1 MLSCRK
7 CERGVTVTDRLTSQK
22 KAAKKRLNGGVSS
35 MAVKEV
41 DKTNFEQEVLQS
53 DIPVMVDFWAPWCV
67 PCRVIAPLV
76 ERLAEQYAGRLKVA
90 KLNVDENHELAIRYQ
105 VMSIPTLIFFK
116 NGQVIDR
123 IIGVPREPE
132 RVIVQ
137 KIEEVIGAS

>member
-1 MLSCRK
+1 
-7 CERGVTVTDRLTSQK
+7 
-22 KAAKKRLNGGVSS
+22 

-41 DKTNFEQEVLQS
+41 GKTNFEQEVLQS

-67 PCRVIAPLV
+67 PCRVIAPLI

-90 KLNVDENHELAIRYQ
+90 KLNVDDNHELAIRFQ

>member
-1 MLSCRK
+1 
-7 CERGVTVTDRLTSQK
+7 
-22 KAAKKRLNGGVSS
+22 

-76 ERLAEQYAGRLKVA
+76 ERLAEQYAGRLKVT

-137 KIEEVIGAS
+137 KIEEIVGAS

>member
-1 MLSCRK
+1 
-7 CERGVTVTDRLTSQK
+7 
-22 KAAKKRLNGGVSS
+22 

-76 ERLAEQYAGRLKVA
+76 ERLAEQYAGRLKVT

>member
-1 MLSCRK
+1 
-7 CERGVTVTDRLTSQK
+7 
-22 KAAKKRLNGGVSS
+22 

-76 ERLAEQYAGRLKVA
+76 ERLAEQYAGRLKVV

>member
-1 MLSCRK
+1 
-7 CERGVTVTDRLTSQK
+7 
-22 KAAKKRLNGGVSS
+22 

>member
-1 MLSCRK
+1 
-7 CERGVTVTDRLTSQK
+7 
-22 KAAKKRLNGGVSS
+22 

-41 DKTNFEQEVLQS
+41 DKTNFDQEVLQS

-76 ERLAEQYAGRLKVA
+76 ERLAEQYAGRLKVT

>member
-1 MLSCRK
+1 
-7 CERGVTVTDRLTSQK
+7 
-22 KAAKKRLNGGVSS
+22 

-67 PCRVIAPLV
+67 PCRIIAPLV

-137 KIEEVIGAS
+137 KIEEVISAS

>member
-1 MLSCRK
+1 
-7 CERGVTVTDRLTSQK
+7 
-22 KAAKKRLNGGVSS
+22 

-76 ERLAEQYAGRLKVA
+76 ERLAEQYAGRLKVT

-137 KIEEVIGAS
+137 KIEEVISAS

>member
-1 MLSCRK
+1 
-7 CERGVTVTDRLTSQK
+7 
-22 KAAKKRLNGGVSS
+22 

-41 DKTNFEQEVLQS
+41 DKTNFDQEVLQS

-90 KLNVDENHELAIRYQ
+90 KLNVDENQELAIRYQ

>member
-1 MLSCRK
+1 
-7 CERGVTVTDRLTSQK
+7 
-22 KAAKKRLNGGVSS
+22 

-76 ERLAEQYAGRLKVA
+76 ERLAEQYAGRLKVT

-123 IIGVPREPE
+123 IIGVPQEPE

>member
-1 MLSCRK
+1 
-7 CERGVTVTDRLTSQK
+7 
-22 KAAKKRLNGGVSS
+22 

-41 DKTNFEQEVLQS
+41 DKMNFEQEVLQS

>member
-1 MLSCRK
+1 
-7 CERGVTVTDRLTSQK
+7 
-22 KAAKKRLNGGVSS
+22 

-67 PCRVIAPLV
+67 PCRMIAPLV

>member
-1 MLSCRK
+1 M
-7 CERGVTVTDRLTSQK
+7 E
-22 KAAKKRLNGGVSS
+22 
-35 MAVKEV
+35 VKEV

>member
-1 MLSCRK
+1 
-7 CERGVTVTDRLTSQK
+7 
-22 KAAKKRLNGGVSS
+22 

-132 RVIVQ
+132 QVIVQ

>member
-1 MLSCRK
+1 
-7 CERGVTVTDRLTSQK
+7 
-22 KAAKKRLNGGVSS
+22 

-76 ERLAEQYAGRLKVA
+76 ERLAEQYAGRLKVT
-90 KLNVDENHELAIRYQ
+90 KLNVDENHELAIRYR